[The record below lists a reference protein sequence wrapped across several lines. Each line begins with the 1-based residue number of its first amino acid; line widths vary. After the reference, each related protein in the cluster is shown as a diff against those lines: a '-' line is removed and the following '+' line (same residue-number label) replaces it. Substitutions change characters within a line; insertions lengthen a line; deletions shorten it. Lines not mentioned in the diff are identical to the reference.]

1 MAEKT
6 GSCLCQNYLQ
16 WDGEM
21 GEKLWVGDKK
31 KSGKLVV
38 PKDKGP
44 VLQNFRN
51 RCKHFEKFGKNVW
64 YFCFLKMNLVQKYIV
79 PLTYIDEMYIAFEG
93 DFFYVIVDY

>member
-1 MAEKT
+1 
-6 GSCLCQNYLQ
+6 
-16 WDGEM
+16 M

-51 RCKHFEKFGKNVW
+51 RCKHFEKFGKNV
-64 YFCFLKMNLVQKYIV
+64 
-79 PLTYIDEMYIAFEG
+79 
-93 DFFYVIVDY
+93 